1 MDESRLELKVGALV
15 LAAVLGTFA
24 LLVLMGELSFG
35 SGETVLVDF
44 SHTGNVVKNA
54 PVKLGGVAVGK
65 VDNVE
70 LLPARQDTDGS
81 SLPIKMTL
89 SVSKEAAAALRAD
102 ARVTVSSVGPLG
114 ESYLELWP
122 GSAGTP
128 HDPKLA
134 IRGTDSPRFD
144 VVANRLARFLDA
156 ASKVLEEDPDSLK
169 KLINGVGGLTTT
181 VDGMLVEN
189 KGDISGLVKD
199 LSAASRDLR
208 ELAAVANREFQHGGR
223 GDQLLDN
230 TQVISKQLRG
240 DLPELTQ
247 NASIAIG
254 GLAKLSG
261 EFDTADGKKV
271 KSLIARMESASGKL
285 DSVADRADKLLARI
299 DKGDGSLG
307 AALNDKQVYDD
318 LRALLTDLRQN
329 PWKLL
334 WKD

>member
-15 LAAVLGTFA
+15 LAAVAGTLA

-35 SGETVLVDF
+35 SGHTVVVDF

-54 PVKLGGVAVGK
+54 PVKMGGIAVGK
-65 VDNVE
+65 VDAVE
-70 LLPARQDTDGS
+70 LLPGRQDADGAA
-81 SLPIKMTL
+81 LPIKMTL
-89 SVSKEAAAALRAD
+89 SVSKEAAGALRAD
-102 ARVTVSSVGPLG
+102 ARVTVSSIGPLG

-122 GSAGTP
+122 GSAGAP
-128 HDPKLA
+128 HDPKVA

-156 ASKVLEEDPDSLK
+156 ASKVLEDDPDSLR
-169 KLINGVGGLTTT
+169 KLVLGVGNLATTA
-181 VDGMLVEN
+181 DGMLMEN
-189 KGDISGLVKD
+189 KNDLSGLVKD
-199 LSAASRDLR
+199 LSAASKDLR
-208 ELAAVANREFQHGGR
+208 ELAAVANRELQRGGR
-223 GDQLLDN
+223 GDQIIEN
-230 TQVISKQLRG
+230 TQVITRELRT
-240 DLPELTQ
+240 DLPALTD

-261 EFDTADGKKV
+261 EFDADDGKKV
-271 KSLIARMESASGKL
+271 KRLIARMESASGKL
-285 DSVADRADKLLARI
+285 DSLADRADKLLARI
-299 DKGDGSLG
+299 DKGDGTLG